1 MRNLGIGL
9 VLLALVFSGVVGM
22 YLADYL
28 NTTDSGQ
35 AAPIEI
41 GQTAP
46 DFELYDKA
54 GKGYSL
60 SSLRGKVVLVNFWA
74 TWCPPCRAEMPS
86 MEELYKNNIGG
97 GKLELLAINVESE
110 GPGIIDEFSKE
121 YPHSFPV
128 VFDLN
133 AEVQNKYGVFKF
145 PETFIIDKKGI
156 IVERVI
162 GAIDWTAPDVLT
174 YLNKLTQE

>member
-1 MRNLGIGL
+1 MRNLGIVL
-9 VLLALVFSGVVGM
+9 VLLALVLSGVIGM
-22 YLADYL
+22 YLADYF
-28 NTTDSGQ
+28 NTTGSGPAVQ
-35 AAPIEI
+35 IEI
-41 GQTAP
+41 GQPAP

-74 TWCPPCRAEMPS
+74 TWCPPCRSEIPS
-86 MEELYKNNIGG
+86 MDELYKSNIESGN
-97 GKLELLAINVESE
+97 LELLAINVEPE
-110 GPGIIDEFSKE
+110 GPGIIEEFSKE

-156 IVERVI
+156 IVERVV
-162 GAIDWTAPDVLT
+162 GAIDWTSPDVLT
-174 YLNKLTQE
+174 YLNKLMQE